1 VPFAF
6 TRSSKENKE
15 KEYSQNIK
23 KPITNKGD
31 LDEINKINEML
42 NPDEKI
48 LLVARQSKIKPGG
61 SYFTPNTIYATDRR
75 IIIRDPYMLGIK
87 ANVVDIPYD
96 IITSLKLEKG
106 LLSSTIR
113 FKAPGL
119 MSSTKLGM
127 MDSIIEGEDDQ
138 TGIIEAIPK
147 DKAED
152 LLEIIRSG
160 MHDGRKSAP
169 SKKHLDSKFSE
180 SKDYTLSSNQSISIA
195 DELQKLAKLKEEG
208 ILTEKEFNQTK
219 QDLIRNIKR

>member
-1 VPFAF
+1 MDH
-6 TRSSKENKE
+6 
-15 KEYSQNIK
+15 
-23 KPITNKGD
+23 KPKG
-31 LDEINKINEML
+31 EINKITDML

-48 LLVARQSKIKPGG
+48 LLVARQSRIKPGG

-75 IIIRDPYMLGIK
+75 IIIRDPYMLGLK
-87 ANVVDIPYD
+87 ANIIDIPYD

-119 MSSTKLGM
+119 MSSNKLGM
-127 MDSIIEGEDDQ
+127 MDSIVEGEDDP

-160 MHDGRKSAP
+160 MKDDHKSGP
-169 SKKHLDSKFSE
+169 SEKYEYHKLLDSKE
-180 SKDYTLSSNQSISIA
+180 YTPSSDQTVVSIA
-195 DELQKLAKLKEEG
+195 DELQKLVKLKEER
-208 ILTEKEFNQTK
+208 ILTEEEFNHMK
-219 QDLIRNIKR
+219 QGLIKNNRK

>member
-1 VPFAF
+1 MDH
-6 TRSSKENKE
+6 
-15 KEYSQNIK
+15 
-23 KPITNKGD
+23 KPKG
-31 LDEINKINEML
+31 EINKITDML

-48 LLVARQSKIKPGG
+48 LLVARQSRIKPGG

-75 IIIRDPYMLGIK
+75 IIIRDPYMLGLK
-87 ANVVDIPYD
+87 ANIIDIPYD

-119 MSSTKLGM
+119 MSSNKLGM
-127 MDSIIEGEDDQ
+127 MDSIVEGEDDP

-160 MHDGRKSAP
+160 MKDDRKSASSEKYEY
-169 SKKHLDSKFSE
+169 SKLLDSKE
-180 SKDYTLSSNQSISIA
+180 YTPSSDQTVVSIA
-195 DELQKLAKLKEEG
+195 DELQKLVKLKEER
-208 ILTEKEFNQTK
+208 ILTEEEFNHMK
-219 QDLIRNIKR
+219 QGLIKNKRK